1 MLARCDAAALST
13 NNLWDHLQQQM
24 LRTAIDCLLRLRVG
38 LGMADKARALSENE
52 HLRQQI
58 ANFLPLASLLSQLR
72 YLHEMILQDISS
84 WLSIAAL
91 P

>member
-1 MLARCDAAALST
+1 
-13 NNLWDHLQQQM
+13 
-24 LRTAIDCLLRLRVG
+24 
-38 LGMADKARALSENE
+38 MADKARALSENE